1 LIVGAVGE
9 FAIAALTLGL
19 VCGANDFV
27 MMGRPTMKRI
37 FLMMAAATIGIS
49 VAAAQS
55 APQSGVK
62 KPTIPGITNFAQ
74 VETTVACAG
83 AITPASVAGIKKMGF
98 ASIINLRLA
107 DEKGA
112 DIEAE
117 ADAAKLAGIKFVH
130 LPLSSSAPDPAVA
143 DRFIKIITEPGN
155 EPAFIHCAS
164 GNRAAALWLIK
175 RVLID
180 KWDNDRAV
188 EEATQLGLTSPVLK
202 SFALDYIQAHK
213 K

>member
-1 LIVGAVGE
+1 
-9 FAIAALTLGL
+9 
-19 VCGANDFV
+19 
-27 MMGRPTMKRI
+27 MKRA
-37 FLMMAAATIGIS
+37 LWMTAAVAAAIS

-55 APQSGVK
+55 QVTKSA
-62 KPTIPGITNFAQ
+62 IPGITNFAQ

-112 DIEAE
+112 DIDAE
-117 ADAAKLAGIKFVH
+117 ADAAKLAGIKFVS
-130 LPLSSSAPDPAVA
+130 LPFSSSMPDPAVA
-143 DRFIKIITEPGN
+143 DRFLKIMAEPGTQ
-155 EPAFIHCAS
+155 PAFIHCAS

-180 KWDNDRAV
+180 KWDNDRAL

-202 SFALDYIQAHK
+202 TFALDYIQAHK